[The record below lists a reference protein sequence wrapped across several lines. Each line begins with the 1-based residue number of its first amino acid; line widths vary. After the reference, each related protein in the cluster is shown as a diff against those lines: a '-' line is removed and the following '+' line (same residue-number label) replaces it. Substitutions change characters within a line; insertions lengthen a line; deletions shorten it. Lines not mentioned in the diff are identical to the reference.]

1 MQSRPHTWKSGGR
14 NGVKNDNSVM
24 IQLDSPAIPP
34 ELNRNQKESAGI
46 KPPRWYEFEA
56 ATPVFQ
62 RYKALRVCGFVT
74 CAGGAVAT
82 MYLGRPPTEQV
93 LALLGCILYVLAF
106 DPFAAVGA
114 ILARASRFILA
125 SAVCLVGMTIVFPSA
140 GLLLAS
146 TIWLVTALIAVRR
159 FNRRYLMQ
167 DTFASAKAIP
177 DAIRTAPESKAGQ
190 AWRRGGAKVV
200 NGMAAELGA
209 TCKDYA
215 EIKVREL
222 AYYIGYQ
229 TADGRTQ
236 ELVRRCEKLRL
247 ENALLKDA
255 EAEKSN
261 FQRTIDEL
269 TADNQKRLERA
280 NIERQRL
287 LGKIRELEDANLE
300 LLRLVPE
307 EVETAPAEDTVEGKL
322 EYAFRTLHMTDK
334 EAADYAECSQKK
346 AWKYRKDNNIE
357 PRGGKT

>member
-1 MQSRPHTWKSGGR
+1 
-14 NGVKNDNSVM
+14 
-24 IQLDSPAIPP
+24 
-34 ELNRNQKESAGI
+34 
-46 KPPRWYEFEA
+46 
-56 ATPVFQ
+56 
-62 RYKALRVCGFVT
+62 
-74 CAGGAVAT
+74 
-82 MYLGRPPTEQV
+82 
-93 LALLGCILYVLAF
+93 
-106 DPFAAVGA
+106 
-114 ILARASRFILA
+114 
-125 SAVCLVGMTIVFPSA
+125 
-140 GLLLAS
+140 
-146 TIWLVTALIAVRR
+146 
-159 FNRRYLMQ
+159 MQ

-190 AWRRGGAKVV
+190 AWRHGGAKVV
-200 NGMAAELGA
+200 NGLAAEIGA
-209 TCKDYA
+209 DCRDYA
-215 EIKVREL
+215 EVKAREL
-222 AYYIGYQ
+222 SYYIGYQ

-261 FQRTIDEL
+261 LQRTIDEL
-269 TADNQKRLERA
+269 TVDNQKRLERA
-280 NIERQRL
+280 NVERQRL